1 MALNCHYRK
10 GMGSGIARKPTIRL
24 VQKGTFAEFR
34 KLRCEQANIAVIQV
48 KVPVV
53 LFNQQSKEWFLERVV
68 MEL

>member
-1 MALNCHYRK
+1 
-10 GMGSGIARKPTIRL
+10 MGSGSDRKPTIRL

-34 KLRCEQANIAVIQV
+34 KQKCEKANIAITQV

-53 LFNQQSKEWFLERVV
+53 LVDQPSKEWLLERVV